1 MFLYLS
7 KIKKMCEKELRCRR
21 DPRRFTANTKG
32 GIDGSSKAVS
42 DRKVEICRW
51 QKYSKRMAYFTPNF
65 SRIPRWIFFVLDL
78 MRATCH
84 SSHSRLNLW
93 IAVSVTLI
101 FFFFFLFSSFILFL
115 SFFFSLNFFYLLDCK
130 FSFFEFFII
139 ISDNHYFLHI
149 FRNIFRKIRIRWPV
163 FQFWKWQQW
172 NLHL

>member
-1 MFLYLS
+1 MQKRS
-7 KIKKMCEKELRCRR
+7 ATNSRR
-21 DPRRFTANTKG
+21 IQKR
-32 GIDGSSKAVS
+32 IDGSSKAVS

-101 FFFFFLFSSFILFL
+101 FFFSFLIFHLVFIL
-115 SFFFSLNFFYLLDCK
+115 SFFLLDYR
-130 FSFFEFFII
+130 FIFFKIFII
-139 ISDNHYFLHI
+139 YYTWYLDTRRKELSMPIIIFYIFSIFIKHI
-149 FRNIFRKIRIRWPV
+149 
-163 FQFWKWQQW
+163 
-172 NLHL
+172 

>member
-1 MFLYLS
+1 MWEGVTMQKRS
-7 KIKKMCEKELRCRR
+7 ATNSRR
-21 DPRRFTANTKG
+21 IQK

-101 FFFFFLFSSFILFL
+101 FFFLFSSFIFHLVFI
-115 SFFFSLNFFYLLDCK
+115 FFFRKIFFLLDYRFNFFK
-130 FSFFEFFII
+130 FFII
-139 ISDNHYFLHI
+139 RLYLILEQKKKETVNYNYYFLYI
-149 FRNIFRKIRIRWPV
+149 FYIN
-163 FQFWKWQQW
+163 
-172 NLHL
+172 

>member
-1 MFLYLS
+1 MQKRSATIHSEY
-7 KIKKMCEKELRCRR
+7 
-21 DPRRFTANTKG
+21 KG

-101 FFFFFLFSSFILFL
+101 FFFSSLIFFIVFFLVK
-115 SFFFSLNFFYLLDCK
+115 FFYLLDCR
-130 FSFFEFFII
+130 FNFFEFFII
-139 ISDNHYFLHI
+139 INDNHYFFYIYLE
-149 FRNIFRKIRIRWPV
+149 KYSE
-163 FQFWKWQQW
+163 K
-172 NLHL
+172 